1 MPVKARTRQVH
12 KRYGKKRRTKAYQV
26 VVREGSAAPRPLAG
40 MRLFETRRESN
51 EALRLLA
58 HYQDENT
65 RISVRTVRK

>member
-1 MPVKARTRQVH
+1 MPVKVRARRAN

-26 VVREGSAAPRPLAG
+26 VVKEGSAAPRPLQG
-40 MRLFETRRESN
+40 MRLFETRRESS

-58 HYQDENT
+58 HYQDKNT